1 MTYEKYC
8 GQEAFVSLADQPI
21 THIAPKA
28 FLSCKRI
35 QSLTLPDSLEA
46 IGDWAFAHMQQLTD
60 LYLPAKSITFG
71 KKVFLDCEKLQ
82 RIHVSPNTSGN
93 DGLPQMLAATV
104 TILQDMVLLQ
114 PLRAGCEATHGD
126 WLTDFDTS
134 LQAFIESPD
143 EQNFEPIFY
152 GWFNDE
158 DADSTQLPKYLHKR
172 RRQKLYLTFLRLRYS
187 LHLSDTLR
195 QLLLD
200 YLADHMPEGK
210 EAHMHTIT
218 WELLPQYCREEIIYI
233 QLLEEAGA
241 LTVSNIPAII
251 EHLKDASP
259 EIIAYLLRLQNELQK
274 KSDFFDKFAL

>member
-1 MTYEKYC
+1 MTYEKHS

-28 FLSCKRI
+28 FLSCKGI
-35 QSLTLPDSLEA
+35 QSLTLSDSLET

-82 RIHVSPNTSGN
+82 RIHVSPDTSGN

-104 TILQDMVLLQ
+104 TILQDMTLLQ
-114 PLRAGCEATHGD
+114 PWLAGSETTHAN
-126 WLTDFDTS
+126 WLTDFDAA
-134 LQAFIESPD
+134 LQAFLESPD
-143 EQNFEPIFY
+143 EQDFEPIFY

-172 RRQKLYLTFLRLRYS
+172 RSQKLYLAFLRLRYS
-187 LHLSDTLR
+187 LHLSGTLR
-195 QLLLD
+195 QLLLG

-210 EAHMHTIT
+210 EAHKHTIT

-241 LTVSNIPAII
+241 LTATNIPAII
-251 EHLKDASP
+251 EHLRNASP
-259 EIIAYLLRLQNELQK
+259 ELIAYLLRLQNELQK
-274 KSDFFDKFAL
+274 KSDFFDNFAL

>member
-1 MTYEKYC
+1 MTYEKHS

-21 THIAPKA
+21 AHIAPKA
-28 FLSCKRI
+28 FLSCKGI
-35 QSLTLPDSLEA
+35 QSLTLPDSLET

-60 LYLPAKSITFG
+60 LYLPAKPIVFG

-82 RIHVSPNTSGN
+82 RIHVSPDTSGN

-104 TILQDMVLLQ
+104 TILQDMTLLQ
-114 PLRAGCEATHGD
+114 PWLAGNEATHAN
-126 WLTDFDTS
+126 WLTDFDTA

-143 EQNFEPIFY
+143 EQDFEPVFY

-172 RRQKLYLTFLRLRYS
+172 RSQKLYLAFLRLRYS
-187 LHLSDTLR
+187 LHLSGTLR
-195 QLLLD
+195 QLLLG

-218 WELLPQYCREEIIYI
+218 WKLLPQYCREEIIYI

-241 LTVSNIPAII
+241 LTATNIPTIM
-251 EHLKDASP
+251 EHLTDASP
-259 EIIAYLLRLQNELQK
+259 EIIAYLLRLQGNLQK
-274 KSDFFDKFAL
+274 KSDFFDNFAL